1 MMSKQPSKTSFE
13 SQLAELESIV
23 EKMEQGDL
31 PLEEALKQF
40 EKGVSLTKNCQSL
53 LENARQ
59 RIQVLSQ
66 DQQLQ
71 DFSVAE
77 DGADYSA
84 E

>member
-1 MMSKQPSKTSFE
+1 MSKQPSKTSFE